1 MNEYR
6 IKAYAK
12 INLGLDVVR
21 RLENGYHEVKM
32 VMQTVGIYDVLDFQ
46 RTAGGIVITTDSG
59 ELPTNEDN
67 LIYKAAKLM
76 IEKYHIIEGV
86 KIHLEKH
93 IPIAA
98 GMAGGSTDAA
108 AYSYSST
115 SAAKEKTSAEEVKS
129 TKTAEDTGVIYE
141 HSTDTKTSSTK
152 KTYKPDTALI
162 NKLKADADAR
172 TSQLRSLV
180 EQIMGKQADTYGN
193 ANDIWSFLRSG
204 NYTVDP
210 ATKAQAQADIAED
223 GYWGVNQT
231 SDRIIQFA
239 TALTG
244 GDPDKI
250 ESMREAFKKGYAQAE
265 KTWGGSLP
273 EISQKTYDAVM
284 EKFDKL
290 AADAGLTTEA

>member
-1 MNEYR
+1 MS
-6 IKAYAK
+6 
-12 INLGLDVVR
+12 V
-21 RLENGYHEVKM
+21 NGV
-32 VMQTVGIYDVLDFQ
+32 T
-46 RTAGGIVITTDSG
+46 
-59 ELPTNEDN
+59 
-67 LIYKAAKLM
+67 
-76 IEKYHIIEGV
+76 
-86 KIHLEKH
+86 
-93 IPIAA
+93 
-98 GMAGGSTDAA
+98 STQAAA
-108 AYSYSST
+108 AYSYNST
-115 SAAKEKTSAEEVKS
+115 SAAKEKTSAEEAT
-129 TKTAEDTGVIYE
+129 TKTTEDTGVIYE
-141 HSTDTKTSSTK
+141 HSTDTNTSSTK

-180 EQIMGKQADTYGN
+180 KQMMGKQATTYGN

-223 GYWGVNQT
+223 GYWGVTQT

-250 ESMREAFKKGYAQAE
+250 EAMRDAFKKGYAQAE

-290 AADAGLTTEA
+290 AAEIGRAHV

>member
-1 MNEYR
+1 MS
-6 IKAYAK
+6 
-12 INLGLDVVR
+12 V
-21 RLENGYHEVKM
+21 NGV
-32 VMQTVGIYDVLDFQ
+32 T
-46 RTAGGIVITTDSG
+46 
-59 ELPTNEDN
+59 
-67 LIYKAAKLM
+67 
-76 IEKYHIIEGV
+76 
-86 KIHLEKH
+86 
-93 IPIAA
+93 
-98 GMAGGSTDAA
+98 STQAAA
-108 AYSYSST
+108 AYSYNST
-115 SAAKEKTSAEEVKS
+115 SAAKEKTSAEEAT
-129 TKTAEDTGVIYE
+129 TKTTEDTGVIYE
-141 HSTDTKTSSTK
+141 HSTDTNTSSTK

-180 EQIMGKQADTYGN
+180 KQMMGKQATTYGN

-210 ATKAQAQADIAED
+210 AIKAQAQADIAED
-223 GYWGVNQT
+223 GYWGVTQT

-250 ESMREAFKKGYAQAE
+250 EAMRDAFKKGYAQAE

-290 AADAGLTTEA
+290 AADAGLTTEG

>member
-1 MNEYR
+1 MECGSFHRFFHCFALNPLKYPLSGDDITGETKNPQKVKTCIVKDDNRYGQQNR
-6 IKAYAK
+6 TGKEETMS
-12 INLGLDVVR
+12 V
-21 RLENGYHEVKM
+21 NGV
-32 VMQTVGIYDVLDFQ
+32 T
-46 RTAGGIVITTDSG
+46 
-59 ELPTNEDN
+59 
-67 LIYKAAKLM
+67 
-76 IEKYHIIEGV
+76 
-86 KIHLEKH
+86 
-93 IPIAA
+93 
-98 GMAGGSTDAA
+98 STQAAA

-115 SAAKEKTSAEEVKS
+115 SAAKEKTSAEEAK
-129 TKTAEDTGVIYE
+129 TTTTAEDTGVIYE
-141 HSTDTKTSSTK
+141 HSTAAKTPSTK
-152 KTYKPDTALI
+152 KTYTPDTNLV
-162 NKLKADADAR
+162 NKLKADAENRA
-172 TSQLRSLV
+172 SQLRSLV
-180 EQIMGKQADTYGN
+180 EQMMGKQANTYGN

-204 NYTVDP
+204 NFTVDP

-239 TALTG
+239 NALTG

-290 AADAGLTTEA
+290 AADAGLTTEE

>member
-1 MNEYR
+1 MS
-6 IKAYAK
+6 
-12 INLGLDVVR
+12 V
-21 RLENGYHEVKM
+21 NGV
-32 VMQTVGIYDVLDFQ
+32 T
-46 RTAGGIVITTDSG
+46 
-59 ELPTNEDN
+59 
-67 LIYKAAKLM
+67 
-76 IEKYHIIEGV
+76 
-86 KIHLEKH
+86 
-93 IPIAA
+93 
-98 GMAGGSTDAA
+98 STQAAA
-108 AYSYSST
+108 AYSYNST
-115 SAAKEKTSAEEVKS
+115 SAAKEKTSAEEAT
-129 TKTAEDTGVIYE
+129 TKTTEDTGVIYE
-141 HSTDTKTSSTK
+141 HSTDTNTSSTK

-180 EQIMGKQADTYGN
+180 EQMMGKQATTYGN

-223 GYWGVNQT
+223 GYWGVTQT

-250 ESMREAFKKGYAQAE
+250 EAMRDAFKKGYAQAE

-284 EKFDKL
+284 GKFDKL
-290 AADAGLTTEA
+290 AADAGLTTEG

>member
-1 MNEYR
+1 MS
-6 IKAYAK
+6 
-12 INLGLDVVR
+12 V
-21 RLENGYHEVKM
+21 NGV
-32 VMQTVGIYDVLDFQ
+32 T
-46 RTAGGIVITTDSG
+46 
-59 ELPTNEDN
+59 
-67 LIYKAAKLM
+67 
-76 IEKYHIIEGV
+76 
-86 KIHLEKH
+86 
-93 IPIAA
+93 
-98 GMAGGSTDAA
+98 STQAAA
-108 AYSYSST
+108 AYSYNST
-115 SAAKEKTSAEEVKS
+115 SAAKEKTSAEEAT
-129 TKTAEDTGVIYE
+129 TKTTEDTGVIYE
-141 HSTDTKTSSTK
+141 HSTDTNTSSTK

-180 EQIMGKQADTYGN
+180 EQMMGKQATTYGN

-210 ATKAQAQADIAED
+210 ATKAQAQVDIAED
-223 GYWGVNQT
+223 GYWGVTQT

-250 ESMREAFKKGYAQAE
+250 EAMRDAFKKGYAQAE

-290 AADAGLTTEA
+290 AADAGLTTEG